1 MQSLPSSSAPG
12 SGSTRR
18 AELTGR
24 RRTIYA
30 NRSPSDKP
38 PSPSRVVVAEGS
50 EFVLE
55 PLPDRGSSSTSRLS
69 SATRHVSAP
78 YSSASSSSQL
88 QSSPQYRAVST
99 SITPPRT
106 RHADRP
112 YRPPPSSSARFYE
125 RQQQLWMLQQPSLL
139 SPTPAAYPASSLAH
153 SQAYSCSARSSS
165 LYQPVTASGSQLAQ
179 PASSPYSYATNSE
192 HAPASIRSRSS
203 SLASATSRSRATSVS
218 SLAQPGTQH
227 TGNRSRAGSDAGSF
241 TRSRISNGYHSHTD
255 DDSLDN
261 DPYQSFSAM
270 SPGLPTTQAQVNG
283 AGTKSSLAQQQSAP
297 RSDRHT
303 LHYAPQDTKKQQRS
317 ASEDT
322 LGDSVDADWDA
333 ELGISEADHTEP
345 LRLPILQQQDHVLH
359 PSLSITGDASTL
371 KPDIVSSKLVVSAVA
386 SPVQTESHLQNI
398 QAADLKGIRVT
409 SSVRESWDDD
419 FLFQNEEDP
428 IDSTP
433 QSSVAAQQFGSSE
446 RNGSTSA
453 SSSKSLHLLGNHDK
467 DDEDDVEN
475 WDDAFSW
482 NADPL
487 LTPSASTTSSLHNS
501 MRLPSAP
508 CHAQG
513 HAAHGN
519 RTSSRE
525 LPPDVRRHLDF
536 GGGGEPPKSKKRFSN
551 ASTASD
557 ATDFSAR
564 LAAQSD
570 VDSYLPRMSQDSDD
584 LSATSLR
591 SSNQRNAL
599 GLVSSGRKD
608 RHDLNGRSDE
618 SGDDTETETPS
629 KEAVAAIKSR
639 PARRSLGAAL
649 GFDTSRKSIAK
660 DSAASAQSPSRV
672 GGQKKDAADDSGAK
686 THARSQS
693 KSKLGALQRL
703 SLSRSRISVANAS
716 NSSVNEMPETG
727 DNSQRLYADNV
738 NRSQASLLSQMST
751 SSNRSKR
758 GVSPSS
764 LEKSYA
770 ALRSTSF
777 RRLLGRGEKTTVA
790 PSNGVN
796 SLATPP
802 SSPPRRRSDLPQ
814 PPDIMCSPPR
824 ERSSAH
830 ASHQPMSPPSAW
842 LGLRRSSE
850 ATPTRPRDESG
861 RRGSDSFQR
870 DSPSQVSWAVP
881 GSPSKPPASL
891 GDAIRWN
898 DASFLSGQSRV
909 DGPSRLDGKSSSNE
923 VESRYGGLGHPPT
936 AGLRRD
942 FSSSNTLRGD
952 LSYGAEAVPTPV
964 RSGRD
969 ASGAGPAARQLQ
981 AAQREGHAR
990 VRSDEASADGPTA
1003 PYPYLGEKMDRGS
1016 TSRSVSASTA
1026 HSHTS
1031 AESLYGYR
1039 MRKQIS
1045 VSSGPD
1051 AHDSETSYGTSVGS
1065 SPGLSNQSSSG
1076 WLSYGKRGGTPSM
1089 DTKDTAWTASVDLS
1103 GRHNP
1108 LSVQEDHSRLNNM
1121 TGSPLYLE
1129 KTLDGAPA
1137 VVLRPAR
1144 KQSVP
1149 GSLAPSRY
1157 AASNGGDL
1165 SVVDSPIRPSP
1176 GTASRSTETN
1186 LAKQMSSTADTSVPI
1201 LPSTSQTTSSAASPL
1216 KSATRRNSL
1225 SDLKI
1230 PSRISKAQTG
1240 IRNNISLVRDFAK
1253 GIEELKTLKASYM
1266 DQRIKAPLHTSD
1278 VEERVQNWLECA
1290 DVLIGLGEGRSES
1303 DSAAQVDTVSHTP
1316 LATRVDNRRTTFSD
1330 ASSYALPRSPLEGP
1344 TSRQSSI
1351 SGARSASGT
1360 SQSTTSTTDGVRSV
1374 DVQREIDILSAI
1386 LGGARLTPV
1395 SRAQS
1400 RSHGRFQSE
1409 TYTRDELPHR
1419 NTDYASVPSKAIA
1432 PTSSGETSVAWSNLT
1447 TPVRDSFDEKRSDGA
1462 TSRSRHSE
1470 RPFHTA
1476 PVISGANTPLGDV
1489 VPPLDGVDVGDANRS
1504 AKRRLRSASRAGL
1517 QGLRELLKVFKGAA
1531 GDDSVASSK
1540 ACGTTEADMS
1550 KDDPNDENRPSLDA
1564 GPSTPQTSK
1573 QKRKS
1578 LNLKRRS
1585 FLRSKSSLESMH
1597 IKSPDVPSTQAATP
1611 PMPTAPENGR
1621 YALSSSKADR
1631 RKQVPSPS
1639 KSSLD
1644 VTWEAGSSAECSRE
1658 AKETKAARRISLQ
1671 SAMRDKRRS
1680 VDLVPPSKAPADS
1693 RFKDTSSQQVRRP
1706 SLAVRPQPP
1715 VNTSVTPDPRRASTT
1730 VDSLHRGAAPLRS
1743 HSSLETPMVQKLA
1756 LRPEAMP
1763 GLLIYVQATK
1773 QHLQMAI
1780 DELGPP
1786 ISQ

>member
-1 MQSLPSSSAPG
+1 
-12 SGSTRR
+12 
-18 AELTGR
+18 
-24 RRTIYA
+24 
-30 NRSPSDKP
+30 
-38 PSPSRVVVAEGS
+38 
-50 EFVLE
+50 
-55 PLPDRGSSSTSRLS
+55 
-69 SATRHVSAP
+69 
-78 YSSASSSSQL
+78 
-88 QSSPQYRAVST
+88 
-99 SITPPRT
+99 
-106 RHADRP
+106 
-112 YRPPPSSSARFYE
+112 
-125 RQQQLWMLQQPSLL
+125 MLQQPSLL
-139 SPTPAAYPASSLAH
+139 PPTPAAYQASSLAH
-153 SQAYSCSARSSS
+153 SQGYSCSARPSS

-179 PASSPYSYATNSE
+179 PASPLYSYATNSE
-192 HAPASIRSRSS
+192 HASASIRSRSS

-261 DPYQSFSAM
+261 DPYQSFSAI
-270 SPGLPTTQAQVNG
+270 SPGLSTTQSQVNG

-303 LHYAPQDTKKQQRS
+303 LQKAPQDTKKQQSS

-333 ELGISEADHTEP
+333 ELGISEAGHTEP
-345 LRLPILQQQDHVLH
+345 LRLPMLQPQDHVLQ
-359 PSLSITGDASTL
+359 PSPSIAGDASTL
-371 KPDIVSSKLVVSAVA
+371 KPNIISSKLVVSAVA
-386 SPVQTESHLQNI
+386 SPVQTESHLQSI

-409 SSVRESWDDD
+409 SSVSESWDDD

-433 QSSVAAQQFGSSE
+433 QSSGTAPHFGSSE

-453 SSSKSLHLLGNHDK
+453 SSSRSLHLHGNHDE
-467 DDEDDVEN
+467 DDDDDVEN

-487 LTPSASTTSSLHNS
+487 LTPSASTKSSLHNS
-501 MRLPSAP
+501 MRLSSAP
-508 CHAQG
+508 NHTQG

-536 GGGGEPPKSKKRFSN
+536 GGGGEPSKTKKRFSN

-570 VDSYLPRMSQDSDD
+570 VDSYRPRMSQHSDD
-584 LSATSLR
+584 FSAASLQ

-608 RHDLNGRSDE
+608 RQNMEGHGDE

-672 GGQKKDAADDSGAK
+672 GGKKKDAADDLGAK

-693 KSKLGALQRL
+693 KSKPSALQRL
-703 SLSRSRISVANAS
+703 SFSRSRISVANAS
-716 NSSVNEMPETG
+716 NSSVNEMLEAGETP
-727 DNSQRLYADNV
+727 QRLYADNV
-738 NRSQASLLSQMST
+738 NHSQASLLSQMST

-777 RRLLGRGEKTTVA
+777 RRLLGRGGKSTVT

-802 SSPPRRRSDLPQ
+802 SSPPHRRSDLPQ
-814 PPDIMCSPPR
+814 PSEVMCSPPS
-824 ERSSAH
+824 ERSSAD
-830 ASHQPMSPPSAW
+830 ASHQSMSPPSAW

-850 ATPTRPRDESG
+850 ATPTRPRDQSG

-870 DSPSQVSWAVP
+870 ESPSQVSWAVP

-898 DASFLSGQSRV
+898 DASTLSGQSRV
-909 DGPSRLDGKSSSNE
+909 DGPSRLDGKSSSKE
-923 VESRYGGLGHPPT
+923 VDSRSGGLGHPPT

-952 LSYGAEAVPTPV
+952 LSYRAEAGPTPV

-969 ASGAGPAARQLQ
+969 ASGAGPTARQLQ
-981 AAQREGHAR
+981 TAQREGHAR

-1016 TSRSVSASTA
+1016 ASRSVSASTA

-1065 SPGLSNQSSSG
+1065 SPGHSNQSSSG
-1076 WLSYGKRGGTPSM
+1076 WLSYGKHGGTPSM

-1103 GRHNP
+1103 GRHDP
-1108 LSVQEDHSRLNNM
+1108 SSAQEDHSRLSSM
-1121 TGSPLYLE
+1121 PGSPLYLE
-1129 KTLDGAPA
+1129 KTLEGAPA
-1137 VVLRPAR
+1137 VTLHPAR

-1149 GSLAPSRY
+1149 DTSLSPSRY
-1157 AASNGGDL
+1157 ATSNGGDL
-1165 SVVDSPIRPSP
+1165 PVIDSPIRPSR
-1176 GTASRSTETN
+1176 GTASRSTEPN
-1186 LAKQMSSTADTSVPI
+1186 VAKQMSSTADTSVPI
-1201 LPSTSQTTSSAASPL
+1201 LPSASQTTSSAASPQ

-1266 DQRIKAPLHTSD
+1266 DQRMKAPLHTSD

-1316 LATRVDNRRTTFSD
+1316 LATRVDSRRTTLSD
-1330 ASSYALPRSPLEGP
+1330 ASSYALPRSPLDGLA
-1344 TSRQSSI
+1344 SGQSSI

-1386 LGGARLTPV
+1386 LGGARVTPV
-1395 SRAQS
+1395 SRAES
-1400 RSHGRFQSE
+1400 RCHGRFQSE

-1419 NTDYASVPSKAIA
+1419 NMEYASVPSKAIA
-1432 PTSSGETSVAWSNLT
+1432 PTCLGETSVAWSNLT
-1447 TPVRDSFDEKRSDGA
+1447 TPVRDSFEEKRSDGG
-1462 TSRSRHSE
+1462 TGRTRHSE

-1476 PVISGANTPLGDV
+1476 PVISGANTPLSDV

-1531 GDDSVASSK
+1531 GEDGVASSK
-1540 ACGTTEADMS
+1540 ATGTTEADMS
-1550 KDDPNDENRPSLDA
+1550 KDDPNDESRPSLDA
-1564 GPSTPQTSK
+1564 GPCTPQTSK

-1585 FLRSKSSLESMH
+1585 FLRSKTSLESMH
-1597 IKSPDVPSTQAATP
+1597 VKSPDVPSTQEATP
-1611 PMPTAPENGR
+1611 PMPTAPDNGR

-1631 RKQVPSPS
+1631 RKQGPSPS

-1644 VTWEAGSSAECSRE
+1644 ITWEAGSSAERSRE
-1658 AKETKAARRISLQ
+1658 AKETKAARRSLQ

-1693 RFKDTSSQQVRRP
+1693 RFKDTCSQQVRRP

-1715 VNTSVTPDPRRASTT
+1715 VNTCITPDPHRASTS
-1730 VDSLHRGAAPLRS
+1730 VDSLHRRASPPRS

-1763 GLLIYVQATK
+1763 GLLVYVQATK

-1780 DELGPP
+1780 DGLGPA
-1786 ISQ
+1786 ISH

>member
-1 MQSLPSSSAPG
+1 MQSLPSSPA
-12 SGSTRR
+12 SGISSPRR

-24 RRTIYA
+24 RRTVYA

-55 PLPDRGSSSTSRLS
+55 PLPHRGSSSSGRLS

-88 QSSPQYRAVST
+88 QSSSQYRAVST
-99 SITPPRT
+99 FITPPRT
-106 RHADRP
+106 RPADRP

-139 SPTPAAYPASSLAH
+139 PPSPAAYQVSSSTH
-153 SQAYSCSARSSS
+153 SQASSS
-165 LYQPVTASGSQLAQ
+165 SACPSSIHQPVTAFGSQPAQ
-179 PASSPYSYATNSE
+179 PASPPYRSTANNE
-192 HAPASIRSRSS
+192 HTPASIRSRSS

-218 SLAQPGTQH
+218 SLAPPEPQH
-227 TGNRSRAGSDAGSF
+227 TDNRSRAGSDAGSF

-255 DDSLDN
+255 DDSVDN

-270 SPGLPTTQAQVNG
+270 SPGLSTTYSHANG
-283 AGTKSSLAQQQSAP
+283 ARTSPSLAQQQSAP
-297 RSDRHT
+297 RSDRHNT
-303 LHYAPQDTKKQQRS
+303 QHTPQATKEQQRS

-322 LGDSVDADWDA
+322 LGDSGDADWDA

-345 LRLPILQQQDHVLH
+345 LRLPMLQQQDHVLH
-359 PSLSITGDASTL
+359 SSPSVAGDASTL
-371 KPDIVSSKLVVSAVA
+371 KPNIISSKLVVSAVA
-386 SPVQTESHLQNI
+386 SPIQAESHLESI

-409 SSVRESWDDD
+409 SSVSESWDDD
-419 FLFQNEEDP
+419 FLFQNEEDA

-433 QSSVAAQQFGSSE
+433 QSNGIAQQFGSSE
-446 RNGSTSA
+446 RNGSASA
-453 SSSKSLHLLGNHDK
+453 SSSKMLHLPANH
-467 DDEDDVEN
+467 DEDDVEN

-487 LTPSASTTSSLHNS
+487 LTPSASTKSSLHNS
-501 MRLPSAP
+501 MRLPSP
-508 CHAQG
+508 RDHTQG
-513 HAAHGN
+513 HASHGN
-519 RTSSRE
+519 RASSRE
-525 LPPDVRRHLDF
+525 LPLDVRRHLDF
-536 GGGGEPPKSKKRFSN
+536 GGGGVSTKTKKRFSN

-570 VDSYLPRMSQDSDD
+570 VDSYHPRMSQDSDD
-584 LSATSLR
+584 YSAPNLL

-599 GLVSSGRKD
+599 GLVSSGPKGG
-608 RHDLNGRSDE
+608 HSIEGRSDE
-618 SGDDTETETPS
+618 SGDDTETEMPS

-660 DSAASAQSPSRV
+660 TTVASTQSPSRI
-672 GGQKKDAADDSGAK
+672 GGKKKDAADDLGAK
-686 THARSQS
+686 THARTQS

-703 SLSRSRISVANAS
+703 SFSRSRVGVANAS
-716 NSSVNEMPETG
+716 SSSVNEMPEADETP
-727 DNSQRLYADNV
+727 QRLYTDNV
-738 NRSQASLLSQMST
+738 NHSQASLLSQMST

-777 RRLLGRGEKTTVA
+777 RRLLGRGEKSTVTS
-790 PSNGVN
+790 SNGDI

-814 PPDIMCSPPR
+814 PLDAMCNPSS
-824 ERSSAH
+824 ERSLAH
-830 ASHQPMSPPSAW
+830 ASNQSMSPSSAW

-850 ATPTRPRDESG
+850 ATPTRPRDQSG

-898 DASFLSGQSRV
+898 DVSMLSGQSRV
-909 DGPSRLDGKSSSNE
+909 DGPSRSSGKSYSKELDGRS
-923 VESRYGGLGHPPT
+923 GGVGHPPS

-942 FSSSNTLRGD
+942 LSSSNTLRGD
-952 LSYGAEAVPTPV
+952 LGYGAEVGPTPV
-964 RSGRD
+964 RSDRN

-990 VRSDEASADGPTA
+990 IRSDEASADGPTA
-1003 PYPYLGEKMDRGS
+1003 PYAYLGEKMDRGS
-1016 TSRSVSASTA
+1016 ASRSVSASTA

-1103 GRHNP
+1103 GRQDP
-1108 LSVQEDHSRLNNM
+1108 WSVQEDHSRATSM
-1121 TGSPLYLE
+1121 PGSPLYLE

-1137 VVLRPAR
+1137 VALHPAH
-1144 KQSVP
+1144 KQSTP
-1149 GSLAPSRY
+1149 DTSLSPSRY

-1165 SVVDSPIRPSP
+1165 PVIDSPNRPSR
-1176 GTASRSTETN
+1176 GAASRSAEPN
-1186 LAKQMSSTADTSVPI
+1186 VAKQMSSTADTSVPI
-1201 LPSTSQTTSSAASPL
+1201 LPSANQTTSSAASSQ

-1230 PSRISKAQTG
+1230 PSRISKAQSG
-1240 IRNNISLVRDFAK
+1240 IRNNISLVRDFAE

-1266 DQRIKAPLHTSD
+1266 DQRMKAPLHTSD

-1303 DSAAQVDTVSHTP
+1303 DSAARVDTVSHTP
-1316 LATRVDNRRTTFSD
+1316 LSTRVDSRRTTFSD
-1330 ASSYALPRSPLEGP
+1330 ASSYALPKSPLEV
-1344 TSRQSSI
+1344 TASRQSSV

-1386 LGGARLTPV
+1386 LGGTRMTPV
-1395 SRAQS
+1395 SRTES

-1419 NTDYASVPSKAIA
+1419 NTEYAYVPSKAMG
-1432 PTSSGETSVAWSNLT
+1432 PTSLGETSVAWSNLT
-1447 TPVRDSFDEKRSDGA
+1447 TPMRDSFDKTGKDTGHTKHSD
-1462 TSRSRHSE
+1462 

-1476 PVISGANTPLGDV
+1476 PVISGANTPLGDA
-1489 VPPLDGVDVGDANRS
+1489 VPLLDGVDVGDANRS

-1531 GDDSVASSK
+1531 GDDSVASTK
-1540 ACGTTEADMS
+1540 ATGTTEAGVS
-1550 KDDPNDENRPSLDA
+1550 KDDPNDESRQSLDA

-1585 FLRSKSSLESMH
+1585 FLRSKTSLESMQV
-1597 IKSPDVPSTQAATP
+1597 KSPDVPSAQEATP

-1621 YALSSSKADR
+1621 YALSGSKVDR
-1631 RKQVPSPS
+1631 RKQGPSPS

-1644 VTWEAGSSAECSRE
+1644 ITWEAGSSAERSRE
-1658 AKETKAARRISLQ
+1658 AKETKAARRVSLQ

-1680 VDLVPPSKAPADS
+1680 VDLAPPVKAATDAQPTKDS
-1693 RFKDTSSQQVRRP
+1693 SAQLRRP

-1715 VNTSVTPDPRRASTT
+1715 VNASTVSDPRRASTS
-1730 VDSLHRGAAPLRS
+1730 VDSLHQRAAPLRP
-1743 HSSLETPMVQKLA
+1743 HSSQETPMVQKLA

-1763 GLLIYVQATK
+1763 GLLVYVQATK

-1786 ISQ
+1786 ISH